1 MATVE
6 KDFKVKNGLLVTAG
20 GSFGGTV
27 TVATPTE
34 ATHAATKAY
43 VDTLAGNPVVSVQ
56 SEAPSTPVEGQMYV
70 DAETGRLA
78 IFDGTSWITFATLTD
93 AETVHQHIH
102 DTSIGGS
109 GLVVST
115 FIDAG
120 FYNSPSGAAIDAG
133 FYNETV
139 WETTYD
145 GGIATD
151 NFN

>member
-34 ATHAATKAY
+34 AAHATTKAY
-43 VDTLAGNPVVSVQ
+43 VDGLVGNPIV
-56 SEAPSTPVEGQMYV
+56 PVEATPPASATNGQLYL
-70 DAETGRLA
+70 DSLTGRLTVYS
-78 IFDGTSWITFATLTD
+78 DGVWIPIATLSD
-93 AETVHQHIH
+93 AEYLQQHIH

-109 GLVVST
+109 GLIVSQ
-115 FIDAG
+115 FVDAG
-120 FYNSPSGAAIDAG
+120 YFDSAGQYYDAG
-133 FYNETV
+133 QVDTTV
-139 WETTYD
+139 FAGTLD
-145 GGIATD
+145 GGYAID